1 MTEQHPDRRLAAIL
15 AMDVAGYSRL
25 MGAHEVE
32 TLRTL
37 KGHRRGLIDPA
48 ITAYR
53 GRTVKTTG
61 DGILIEFASVV
72 DAVSCAVAIQR
83 GMAGRN
89 ASVPA
94 VNRIEFRAGINI
106 GDIIVEGKDIYGDGV
121 NVAARLE
128 ALAEPGGLCVSKTV
142 RDQVRDKLLLR
153 FDDRGEQQLK
163 NIARPVRVFSLAA
176 GTIANLP
183 ESVIA
188 GRGTRRRRPLPL
200 TAAAGTL
207 ALGLMGMLLAWH
219 FAPADGARGAKEIKV
234 ERPTVAVLPFAN
246 ISGDKDEDYF
256 IDGLTE
262 DLVTELARIPRLTV
276 KSRNATATYKGKS
289 IDIPLVGRD
298 LGVRYMVEGSVRRS
312 GEQMRVTA
320 QLIEVDT
327 NAHVWAEHYDRP
339 ATEIFAV
346 QDEITRAIATRLVA
360 NITQEDLEQA
370 KRKPPAS
377 LSVYEL
383 FLRGREQIILVTPEA
398 NLRAIGLLEQ
408 ALTADPSY
416 ADVMGVLSQAYIQQF
431 VLHWGPDSGRGA
443 LERARDTAERGLAID
458 PMSVYAARSLSL
470 VYLFTH
476 QFDDAIALLE
486 GLLKFDPSQ
495 DAVLLRLGDVYTYS
509 GQPQRGTELIRKA
522 FDLNP
527 RTSASGY
534 AFLARGLLLLG
545 RHEEALGEVRTCVV
559 RAPAF
564 RPCREIAAVA
574 YAEMGRLEEAQ
585 VEMQEARRIDPTFTL
600 ASAPQVLPFKD
611 PRDLRR
617 FLDGL
622 RKAGLPE

>member
-61 DGILIEFASVV
+61 DGIVIEFASVV

-83 GMAGRN
+83 GMAGQN

-377 LSVYEL
+377 LSV
-383 FLRGREQIILVTPEA
+383 
-398 NLRAIGLLEQ
+398 
-408 ALTADPSY
+408 
-416 ADVMGVLSQAYIQQF
+416 
-431 VLHWGPDSGRGA
+431 
-443 LERARDTAERGLAID
+443 
-458 PMSVYAARSLSL
+458 
-470 VYLFTH
+470 
-476 QFDDAIALLE
+476 
-486 GLLKFDPSQ
+486 
-495 DAVLLRLGDVYTYS
+495 
-509 GQPQRGTELIRKA
+509 
-522 FDLNP
+522 
-527 RTSASGY
+527 
-534 AFLARGLLLLG
+534 
-545 RHEEALGEVRTCVV
+545 
-559 RAPAF
+559 
-564 RPCREIAAVA
+564 
-574 YAEMGRLEEAQ
+574 
-585 VEMQEARRIDPTFTL
+585 
-600 ASAPQVLPFKD
+600 
-611 PRDLRR
+611 
-617 FLDGL
+617 
-622 RKAGLPE
+622 